1 MSGHLREAVL
11 AALAAGLLALALASC
26 VARTAPEAAYED
38 KLEALDATGLMRER
52 RTLKAEEEAVLG
64 RMAETRAGDL
74 PETAKEAALRSLGES
89 QERVRAR
96 LAAVEQV
103 LRSGSFVRHEVR
115 YKVLDLTRRAEAS
128 QAAERQAPAP
138 PAVPEAAA
146 PAKRKTPPA
155 SAAQAAAPVPT
166 QPAPM
171 PAATATAAEKTPP
184 APPAQS
190 AAQATPRPASPE
202 PPAARPAAPAAQSA
216 PTAPPAAPK
225 PMAQAPTAV
234 AGRPAPAAQAATSAG
249 PARLLGVEMARSGS
263 GITVTVRLSAA
274 AGHRLFTLNTPP
286 RIVLDVTGLEKPGI
300 PLPARTLDWPEARA
314 LRLGWHPES
323 ATLRLV
329 LDTDA
334 AHLGR
339 VRVEPAQ
346 GGLLLVVEP

>member
-1 MSGHLREAVL
+1 MSGHLRKAVL

-38 KLEALDATGLMRER
+38 KIEALDATGLMRER

-74 PETAKEAALRSLGES
+74 PDTAREAALRSLGES
-89 QERVRAR
+89 REKIRAR

-128 QAAERQAPAP
+128 QAAGQQAPAP
-138 PAVPEAAA
+138 PAVPQTAA
-146 PAKRKTPPA
+146 PATEKTPPA
-155 SAAQAAAPVPT
+155 SAAQA
-166 QPAPM
+166 
-171 PAATATAAEKTPP
+171 TPP
-184 APPAQS
+184 AAAKPAPAPAS
-190 AAQATPRPASPE
+190 PAAAAGKTTPAPKPASPE
-202 PPAARPAAPAAQSA
+202 PPAAQAAP
-216 PTAPPAAPK
+216 P
-225 PMAQAPTAV
+225 
-234 AGRPAPAAQAATSAG
+234 AG
-249 PARLLGVEMARSGS
+249 PARVLGVETARSGS
-263 GITVTVRLSAA
+263 GLTVTVRLSAA
-274 AGHRLFTLNTPP
+274 AGHRLFTLNDPP
-286 RIVLDVTGLEKPGI
+286 RIVLDVTGLEKPAI

-314 LRLGWHPES
+314 LRLGWRPES

-339 VRVEPAQ
+339 GRGRVEPAQ
-346 GGLLLVVEP
+346 DGLLLRVD